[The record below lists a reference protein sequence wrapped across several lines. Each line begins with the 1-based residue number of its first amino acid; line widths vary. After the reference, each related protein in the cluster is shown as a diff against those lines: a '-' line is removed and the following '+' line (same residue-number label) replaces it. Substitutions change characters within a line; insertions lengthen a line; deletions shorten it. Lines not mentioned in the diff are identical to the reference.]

1 MSLYT
6 GARPKTRSILSN
18 KIINETENICIDKT
32 VPVISNIAAP
42 INSSTP
48 RTSLS
53 PKRRLLNDLAVDRP
67 TRSNKNY
74 VPLARF
80 SDPETLFKKNKTPK
94 SLTAKFI
101 DFFSPSQKK
110 SIPER
115 TFSPIEKPIF
125 EPVTFPE
132 DIQIENLVCSTAKSP
147 VLTNQPSTS
156 AVENSVRPTHLIDTV
171 INIPDEVLIADGNL
185 EPQERV
191 VENNNTFI
199 QNNAEIFV
207 ANDRSSAEITDSFF
221 TVLNRVADL
230 LNNPRPAKPSSLPI
244 PTEQESSTLEAV
256 NHPVSFTPYIDF
268 QNVLNQLGEQNIV
281 SNGAEDS
288 ITDNLDILL
297 EEERNFFHGFQH
309 SDDQLN
315 VTIDPRPMQLSC
327 ESGTVEA
334 TPKLQ
339 NTNQID
345 QIAHSSHQG
354 GADFNGYSNNPGGD
368 QESLQV
374 AIQPI
379 FTLSDQIPNFPI
391 SSANYLANESIV
403 REANDVERVDSPFI
417 CTCDRCSGR
426 INFDNQIHCGNGRV
440 SKNFEDISGE
450 ARNKRSCLEQEKPRD
465 SLIISANSRPAIYP
479 ELQPSLSDQ
488 RILYTV
494 PPINERDRHR
504 PLLNPSTTIR
514 GETAAPSGANN
525 CTPRVHFSSER
536 NYHATGV
543 HHSGRTANQPN
554 NKEYLSDKIYGGNRP
569 AEQPKRYYPQVNI
582 AAEKQ
587 NQFHID
593 RPMLHAA
600 RHVSVPIITVD
611 AQNKDKRGGATRQ
624 SEGDRQQHRR
634 GREEESRG
642 GAENRNESETRKDR
656 KKRDEREE
664 RRNKERNMAGTHTP
678 ADYRPTGRSTSRDRS
693 DRDGRRRDYKNEASG
708 WSTTR
713 GRSRKPRSS
722 DTSESDDYEFYDEYL
737 PSGDPTKSF
746 KPAGNDYHISPVK
759 RPAQKKEDYSQKI
772 NAFSDS
778 NKGRGA
784 ITMLNHIQNYTG
796 GQAVRFDRWIKL
808 FDNVVAM
815 SNWNNSDIISMLSTK
830 MTGEAYD
837 FLQNILESDTQDY
850 IKIKALFQENFHG
863 DEDADFYR
871 DKFDEIQRKPKEN
884 ILNYAFRLKTIYQ
897 RAYPSNKL
905 ETQEELAS
913 QLQFLRQKFLQGL
926 ESELQHIVRYKKV
939 STFEELVAVT
949 QKYAKRV
956 QLEQNDK
963 DKKLF
968 VNAVTNTQTDSL
980 LIQAIEK
987 QNESINAIATSLK
1000 FGNKPTETTT
1010 YQKPS
1015 TNMDFH
1021 QQMDRLTESM
1031 LSLGG
1036 LLQSNIQN
1044 DIIRNQ
1050 QKNVQANNRNQPRQT
1065 NFPYPSQDSNNFKS
1079 RPSNKFQQPATQ
1091 AVQQPPTISAGQNG
1105 QPFQN
1110 PNFTPPNFLPR
1121 LPAQYPPQSFQQN
1134 QQNPQATQHP
1144 QVHTQQ
1150 ISQPFQQPLF
1160 FQQPPQVNFQQQG
1173 QIYRPQQ
1180 QTGMKCTNCG
1190 LTNHNIETCFRI
1202 QRQALDT
1209 NVCFYCKKPGH
1220 RSNVCIHRP
1229 NIIQPAQISS
1239 NQGNA

>member
-132 DIQIENLVCSTAKSP
+132 DVQIENLVCPTAKSP

-244 PTEQESSTLEAV
+244 PTEKESSTLEAV

-268 QNVLNQLGEQNIV
+268 QNVLNQRRGEQNIV

-345 QIAHSSHQG
+345 QIAYSSHQG

-440 SKNFEDISGE
+440 SKNFEDIS
-450 ARNKRSCLEQEKPRD
+450 
-465 SLIISANSRPAIYP
+465 
-479 ELQPSLSDQ
+479 
-488 RILYTV
+488 
-494 PPINERDRHR
+494 
-504 PLLNPSTTIR
+504 
-514 GETAAPSGANN
+514 
-525 CTPRVHFSSER
+525 
-536 NYHATGV
+536 
-543 HHSGRTANQPN
+543 
-554 NKEYLSDKIYGGNRP
+554 
-569 AEQPKRYYPQVNI
+569 
-582 AAEKQ
+582 
-587 NQFHID
+587 
-593 RPMLHAA
+593 
-600 RHVSVPIITVD
+600 
-611 AQNKDKRGGATRQ
+611 
-624 SEGDRQQHRR
+624 
-634 GREEESRG
+634 
-642 GAENRNESETRKDR
+642 
-656 KKRDEREE
+656 
-664 RRNKERNMAGTHTP
+664 
-678 ADYRPTGRSTSRDRS
+678 
-693 DRDGRRRDYKNEASG
+693 
-708 WSTTR
+708 
-713 GRSRKPRSS
+713 
-722 DTSESDDYEFYDEYL
+722 
-737 PSGDPTKSF
+737 
-746 KPAGNDYHISPVK
+746 
-759 RPAQKKEDYSQKI
+759 
-772 NAFSDS
+772 
-778 NKGRGA
+778 
-784 ITMLNHIQNYTG
+784 
-796 GQAVRFDRWIKL
+796 
-808 FDNVVAM
+808 
-815 SNWNNSDIISMLSTK
+815 
-830 MTGEAYD
+830 
-837 FLQNILESDTQDY
+837 
-850 IKIKALFQENFHG
+850 
-863 DEDADFYR
+863 
-871 DKFDEIQRKPKEN
+871 
-884 ILNYAFRLKTIYQ
+884 
-897 RAYPSNKL
+897 
-905 ETQEELAS
+905 
-913 QLQFLRQKFLQGL
+913 
-926 ESELQHIVRYKKV
+926 
-939 STFEELVAVT
+939 
-949 QKYAKRV
+949 
-956 QLEQNDK
+956 
-963 DKKLF
+963 
-968 VNAVTNTQTDSL
+968 
-980 LIQAIEK
+980 
-987 QNESINAIATSLK
+987 
-1000 FGNKPTETTT
+1000 
-1010 YQKPS
+1010 
-1015 TNMDFH
+1015 
-1021 QQMDRLTESM
+1021 
-1031 LSLGG
+1031 
-1036 LLQSNIQN
+1036 
-1044 DIIRNQ
+1044 
-1050 QKNVQANNRNQPRQT
+1050 
-1065 NFPYPSQDSNNFKS
+1065 
-1079 RPSNKFQQPATQ
+1079 
-1091 AVQQPPTISAGQNG
+1091 
-1105 QPFQN
+1105 
-1110 PNFTPPNFLPR
+1110 
-1121 LPAQYPPQSFQQN
+1121 
-1134 QQNPQATQHP
+1134 
-1144 QVHTQQ
+1144 
-1150 ISQPFQQPLF
+1150 
-1160 FQQPPQVNFQQQG
+1160 
-1173 QIYRPQQ
+1173 
-1180 QTGMKCTNCG
+1180 
-1190 LTNHNIETCFRI
+1190 
-1202 QRQALDT
+1202 
-1209 NVCFYCKKPGH
+1209 
-1220 RSNVCIHRP
+1220 
-1229 NIIQPAQISS
+1229 
-1239 NQGNA
+1239 